1 MGFASG
7 ATLEGKAGSCFELEI
22 KIPGIGRLE
31 TAFFTDVSKLWVRV
45 ISRPLSTVLQLKTKR
60 YTVVANFTV

>member
-1 MGFASG
+1 MGIASG

-31 TAFFTDVSKLWVRV
+31 TAFFTDV
-45 ISRPLSTVLQLKTKR
+45 
-60 YTVVANFTV
+60 